1 MVLKYFHTKCE
12 TIIHNL
18 KHTLG
23 SRENYVDYFSHPKVH
38 LLTLHTQ
45 HTTHNTQHT
54 THNTQHTTHNTQ
66 HTTHN
71 TQHTTSPAF
80 FFSSLSMVRGGGGT
94 QTGDPTAP
102 EELRAESG
110 LVTVGLLRSC
120 GIEELVRRYK
130 VAVTRHPSLPHL
142 VHLYSDV
149 RRCPLP
155 PLLQVDDTTHTHT
168 HTHAR

>member
-12 TIIHNL
+12 TVIHNL

-23 SRENYVDYFSHPKVH
+23 SRENYVDYFSHPKVL
-38 LLTLHTQ
+38 LLTTHTS
-45 HTTHNTQHT
+45 HA
-54 THNTQHTTHNTQ
+54 
-66 HTTHN
+66 
-71 TQHTTSPAF
+71 TSPAF

-94 QTGDPTAP
+94 QTGDPKAP

-149 RRCPLP
+149 RHCPLP
-155 PLLQVDDTTHTHT
+155 PLLQVDDTTHTHA
-168 HTHAR
+168 HARTVVLYADA